1 MKLVVTGGGTGGHVY
16 PALAVLQTLIANSR
30 WATTL
35 DDVTWVG
42 SADSVEERILQQ
54 EGVRFRA
61 VSTGAIRGKNPVALV
76 RNTIRMGVGYR
87 QAREMLRALQPDV
100 ILATG
105 GYVSVPVVL
114 AGRSLGCP
122 VMVYLP
128 DMEPG
133 LAVRFLSR
141 FAQKVGVSFDLVG
154 RYFPRDKVVVTGY
167 PVRRALYETDKA
179 RAREALGLATD
190 DSPVLLVLGG
200 SRGAHSINEAVRG
213 VLPHLLSLAQIV
225 HISGFDDYESLD
237 AGRNRLPEP
246 ARSRYHLSAY
256 LYGQMTDALVAADL
270 AVARAGAATLGE
282 FPAVGLPAVLVPYPY
297 AGQHQE
303 ANASYM
309 AERGAAV
316 IVPDGELGIR
326 LFPLVQDL
334 FTNHE
339 RLQRMSKA
347 ARGLAVPEAA
357 ERIADVLLSLAQER
371 SRSS

>member
-16 PALAVLQTLIANSR
+16 PALAVVQTLIADSR
-30 WATTL
+30 WATMFNE
-35 DDVTWVG
+35 VTWVG
-42 SADSVEERILQQ
+42 STDSVEERILLQ

-61 VSTGAIRGKNPVALV
+61 VSTGAIRGKNPLTLLRSLV
-76 RNTIRMGVGYR
+76 SMEAGYR
-87 QAREMLRALQPDV
+87 QAQSLLRELQADV

-133 LAVRFLSR
+133 LAVRFLAR
-141 FAQKVGVSFDLVG
+141 FAQKVAVSFDLVG
-154 RYFPRDKVVVTGY
+154 QYFPREKVVVTGY
-167 PVRRALYETDKA
+167 PVRRALYETDRAVA
-179 RAREALGLATD
+179 RQALGLAAD
-190 DSPVLLVLGG
+190 NLPILLVLGG
-200 SRGAHSINEAVRG
+200 SRGSHSINEAVRA

-225 HISGFDDYESLD
+225 HISGFEDYESLE
-237 AGRNRLPEP
+237 AGRNRLPEQV
-246 ARSRYHLSAY
+246 RDRYHLYAY
-256 LYGQMTDALVAADL
+256 MYEQMTGALVAADL

-303 ANASYM
+303 ANARYL

-316 IVPDGELGIR
+316 IVPDGELNIR
-326 LFPLVQDL
+326 LFPLLQDL
-334 FTNHE
+334 FANKE
-339 RLQRMSKA
+339 RLQHMSRTARELA
-347 ARGLAVPEAA
+347 APQAA
-357 ERIADVLLSLAQER
+357 ERIADVLVSLAHGKA
-371 SRSS
+371 RSS